1 MLKKVKLA
9 LVSLFILSSGQAS
22 TAEVTVCVIDGKIKN
37 NPHYFSL
44 PNTKTRLACE
54 IAQKN
59 IRPTLGDMYR
69 SGFRLIQVVP
79 VPARYSSAKNQPSPL
94 LYFEKT
100 GPAAAAAPAPK
111 APAKTTK
118 KEPEKKK
125 NSGFSLFGD

>member
-1 MLKKVKLA
+1 MFRIGKIAFTA
-9 LVSLFILSSGQAS
+9 LLITAVSHVSA
-22 TAEVTVCVIDGKIKN
+22 AEVTVCVIDGKIKN

-44 PNTKTRLACE
+44 PNTKTRLVCE

-59 IRPTLGDMYR
+59 IRPTLGDLYR

-79 VPARYSSAKNQPSPL
+79 VPTRYSSAKNQPSPL

-100 GPAAAAAPAPK
+100 EPAAAAAPAPK

-118 KEPEKKK
+118 KAPEKKQG
-125 NSGFSLFGD
+125 GFSLFGD

>member
-1 MLKKVKLA
+1 MPRKGIISLA
-9 LVSLFILSSGQAS
+9 ALLIGAATQVSA
-22 TAEVTVCVIDGKIKN
+22 AEVTVCVIDGKIKN

-100 GPAAAAAPAPK
+100 GPAAAAPAPG
-111 APAKTTK
+111 APAKTTQ

>member
-1 MLKKVKLA
+1 MPRKGIISLA
-9 LVSLFILSSGQAS
+9 ALLIGAATQVSA
-22 TAEVTVCVIDGKIKN
+22 AEVTVCVIDGKIKN

-111 APAKTTK
+111 TPAKTTK